1 MTNDEIHKVQKG
13 IYTTAISK
21 GAAMLEETR
30 SLLEWWNPDEP
41 LDDFAMRVHKEG
53 LLGNATAYRTNDIV
67 KRVFALRYLRP
78 NNKAAILL
86 KKIMESGLPLRTFNE
101 LAFLFS
107 ARQDPLVYDFTI
119 DTYWQAVRRGRTTID
134 AEMVI
139 NFLTEAS
146 MDGRLENVWSESVSI
161 RIARCIIGLLR
172 DIGFVRERS
181 RGRREIVE
189 YRISDEGIAIMA
201 RELHEQ
207 GVNDSALGE
216 HPDWGL
222 FGFKPNEML
231 SRLDSLGEHRGLIV
245 QHAGSV
251 VRITWSVNSMEGLID
266 VLTGKTV

>member
-1 MTNDEIHKVQKG
+1 MTNGENHKTQQV

-30 SLLEWWNPDEP
+30 RLLECWDPEES

-53 LLGNATAYRTNDIV
+53 LLGNATAYRTKDIV
-67 KRVFALRYLRP
+67 KRVFALRYLKP
-78 NNKAAILL
+78 NNKAAVLL
-86 KKIMESGLPLRTFNE
+86 KKILESDLPLRTFNE
-101 LAFLFS
+101 LVFLYS
-107 ARQDPLVYDFTI
+107 ARQDPLIYDFTT
-119 DTYWQAVRRGRTTID
+119 DAYWQAVRRGRAAID
-134 AEMVI
+134 TEMVI
-139 NFLTEAS
+139 NFLSEAS

-161 RIARCIIGLLR
+161 RIARCIIGILR
-172 DIGFVRERS
+172 DIGFVRERV

-189 YRISDEGIAIMA
+189 YRISDEGIAIIA

-207 GVNDSALGE
+207 GVNDSFLGE

-222 FGFKPNEML
+222 FGFKPNEIL
-231 SRLDSLGEHRGLIV
+231 SRLDSLGERRGLIV